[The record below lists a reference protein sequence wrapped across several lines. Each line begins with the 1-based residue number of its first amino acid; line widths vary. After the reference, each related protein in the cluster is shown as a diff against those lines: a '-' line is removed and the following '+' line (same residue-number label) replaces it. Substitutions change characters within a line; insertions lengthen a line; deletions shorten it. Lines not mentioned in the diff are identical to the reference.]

1 MKVGLLGL
9 GHWGRNYLRVL
20 QEAGLEVAGVADSD
34 PARLVD
40 LSRRWGALALTTD
53 ADDLLRDPGID
64 AVVVATPASTH
75 AAFAA
80 RALEHGKHVLV
91 EKPIAL
97 DVAGAERLLELAAH
111 GGRTL
116 MVGHTF
122 LYHDCVR
129 ALRELVQSP
138 ESGAVYYLTS
148 RRNHLGLIRA
158 DVSALWD
165 LAPHDVSM
173 FLYLLGERP
182 AWVSANE
189 GRFLRPDLGDAAFV
203 TLGFSGGVVGRI
215 EVSWVDA
222 HKVRELVV
230 VTDRRRLVFDDLDAM
245 EPIRIYEKG
254 VTIER
259 DAESFGEFRFLLRD
273 GAIVSPRI
281 VQREPLRNLVDHFAD
296 CVAHGKTPLSDGAA
310 GLEVVRV
317 LAAAQRSIA
326 LGGARVELEP

>member
-1 MKVGLLGL
+1 MRVGLLGL
-9 GHWGRNYLRVL
+9 GRWGRNYLRVL
-20 QEAGLEVAGVADSD
+20 QELGLDVACVGDSD
-34 PARLVD
+34 STRLVE
-40 LSRRWGALALTTD
+40 LSRRWPGLVLTTD
-53 ADDLLRDPGID
+53 PDRLLCDPGVD

-75 AAFAA
+75 ARFAA
-80 RALEHGKHVLV
+80 RALEQGKHVLV
-91 EKPIAL
+91 EKPMAL
-97 DVAGAERLLELAAH
+97 DVRDAERLAECAARA
-111 GGRTL
+111 GRTL

-122 LYHDCVR
+122 LYHDGVR
-129 ALRELVQSP
+129 ALRELLRSS
-138 ESGAVYYLTS
+138 ESGAIYYLTS

-173 FLYLLGERP
+173 FQYLLGERP
-182 AWVSANE
+182 VWVSAAE
-189 GRFLRPDLGDAAFV
+189 GRFLRPELGDAAFV
-203 TLGFSGGVVGRI
+203 TLGFASGVVSHV

-230 VTDRRRLVFDDLDAM
+230 VTGRRRIVFDDLNAM

-281 VQREPLRNLVDHFAD
+281 QQREPLRNLVEHFAD
-296 CVAHGKTPLSDGAA
+296 CVEQGKTPLSDGAA
-310 GLEVVRV
+310 GADVVRV
-317 LAAAQRSIA
+317 LAAAQRSIER
-326 LGGARVELEP
+326 GGARMKVAP

>member
-1 MKVGLLGL
+1 MRFGLLGL

-20 QEAGLEVAGVADSD
+20 QDLGLEVASVADADS
-34 PARLVD
+34 ARLSE
-40 LSRRWGALALTTD
+40 LARRSPGLALTTD
-53 ADDLLRDPGID
+53 AAQLLRDPGID
-64 AVVVATPASTH
+64 AVVVATPANTH
-75 AAFAA
+75 ARFAA
-80 RALEHGKHVLV
+80 EALAQGKHVLV
-91 EKPIAL
+91 EKPMAL
-97 DVAGAERLLELAAH
+97 EVADAEQLIELAARA
-111 GGRTL
+111 GRTL

-129 ALRELVQSP
+129 SLRELVRSQ
-138 ESGAVYYLTS
+138 ESGPVYYLTS

-182 AWVSANE
+182 AWVSGVE
-189 GRFLRPDLGDAAFV
+189 GRFLRPDKGDAAFV

-230 VTDRRRLVFDDLDAM
+230 VTGRRRIVFNDLDAL

-259 DAESFGEFRFLLRD
+259 DADSFGEFRFLLRD

-281 VQREPLRNLVDHFAD
+281 EQREPLRNLVDHFAD
-296 CVAHGKTPLSDGAA
+296 CIEHGKTPLSDGAA

-317 LAAAQRSIA
+317 LSAVQRSIERN
-326 LGGARVELEP
+326 GAPVEVAA

>member
-1 MKVGLLGL
+1 MRFGLLGL
-9 GHWGRNYLRVL
+9 GHWGRNYLRVF
-20 QEAGLEVAGVADSD
+20 QELGLDVAGVADSD
-34 PARLVD
+34 PARIGE
-40 LSRRWGALALTTD
+40 LSRRWPGMSITTD
-53 ADDLLRDPGID
+53 AGRLLRDPGID
-64 AVVVATPASTH
+64 ALVIATPASTH

-80 RALEHGKHVLV
+80 SALEQGKHVLV
-91 EKPIAL
+91 EKPMAL
-97 DVAGAERLLELAAH
+97 DVASAEGLVERAARR
-111 GGRTL
+111 GVTL

-122 LYHDCVR
+122 VYHDCVR
-129 ALRELVQSP
+129 ALRELVRSP

-182 AWVSANE
+182 AWVSGAQ
-189 GRFLRPDLGDAAFV
+189 GCFLRPDLGDAAFV
-203 TLGFSGGVVGRI
+203 TLGFAGGVVGRI

-230 VTDRRRLVFDDLDAM
+230 VTGKRRIVFDDLNAM

-281 VQREPLRNLVDHFAD
+281 QQHEPLRNLVEHFAD
-296 CVAHGKTPLSDGAA
+296 CVQHGKTPLSDGTA

-317 LAAAQRSIA
+317 LTAVQRSIER
-326 LGGARVELEP
+326 GGAPVEVAA